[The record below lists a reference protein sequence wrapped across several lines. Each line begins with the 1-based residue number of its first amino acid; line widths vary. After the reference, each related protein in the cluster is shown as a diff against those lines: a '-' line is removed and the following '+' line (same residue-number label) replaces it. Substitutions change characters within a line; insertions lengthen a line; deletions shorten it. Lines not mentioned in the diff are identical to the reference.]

1 MRAGRAILRDLVL
14 CSVKSFLS
22 STPCYS
28 SLSIQNIF
36 DIIARDVGRRVATRG
51 QLGCVFYELID
62 SGKIP
67 QLKGIRDQ
75 AAKSKRK
82 IKRDGRRR
90 WRTMCEN
97 ERLEGDILTLNLA
110 LESAGV
116 PKNVM

>member
-1 MRAGRAILRDLVL
+1 ML

-36 DIIARDVGRRVATRG
+36 DIIARDVGGRVATRG
-51 QLGCVFYELID
+51 QLSCVFYELID

-82 IKRDGRRR
+82 TKRDDRRR

-97 ERLEGDILTLNLA
+97 ERLEGDMLTLNLA

-116 PKNVM
+116 PKSVM